1 MTTTYTC
8 EQCEVMTI
16 QGMRCHE
23 TGCPDAWQ
31 DETRICSW
39 CGADFQPDNRWEAFD
54 DESCYNS
61 YHDIEAPDS
70 EFIQSN

>member
-1 MTTTYTC
+1 MTTTYAC

-16 QGMRCHE
+16 QGVRGHE
-23 TGCPDAWQ
+23 RGCPDAWQ

-39 CGADFQPDNRWEAFD
+39 CGADFQPDSRWQAFD
-54 DESCYNS
+54 DDSCYNS